1 MLLPCGRLFFSPTL
15 QTWSIGISLWLPCD
29 DSRNGKWDSPRLHS
43 NQAVFLCYGRSM
55 HRVPGQAEEW
65 PVGCPAACLD
75 SALARQ
81 SSEKSQERSSTA
93 GDFHHLLLHMDFFHS
108 AECHHSPW
116 VSQKLGEWAR
126 KELYQDVCSPV
137 GLGWCAGGFV
147 GRESCPRQLLV
158 RLTVSKRCC
167 WGLTD
172 GNDCAI
178 GADSSIFNL

>member
-1 MLLPCGRLFFSPTL
+1 MWWQQEWQKGLSKAVPAAFPSSCIPVLWHHAPCAWP
-15 QTWSIGISLWLPCD
+15 
-29 DSRNGKWDSPRLHS
+29 SRGMASGPSCSVLG
-43 NQAVFLCYGRSM
+43 QCT
-55 HRVPGQAEEW
+55 GQAELRKE
-65 PVGCPAACLD
+65 PGEKQHC
-75 SALARQ
+75 RGF
-81 SSEKSQERSSTA
+81 SSSSTTHR
-93 GDFHHLLLHMDFFHS
+93 FFFHS

-126 KELYQDVCSPV
+126 KELYHDVCSPV

-158 RLTVSKRCC
+158 RLTVSERCC

-178 GADSSIFNL
+178 GADPCIFNL